1 MHVAKKDFLSIWYS
15 SKSGMTKRM
24 REKVNY
30 KHLTTNSE
38 FFVYYDRA
46 PWSCSW
52 TDMFM
57 CSRIMC
63 KNHAIMKREITI
75 NTPVVCGFAARPPS
89 LARFILPRWESFVCS
104 TLPSC
109 VLTGRTV
116 PQEFPRLF
124 ICDSFVRCRALP
136 YRPKS
141 SNPPIHPLARAAI
154 PLGPPSRRWRLL
166 DKISS
171 LSHRESHWLP
181 PSAFSS
187 PSPSLRASCHQ
198 DTS

>member
-1 MHVAKKDFLSIWYS
+1 
-15 SKSGMTKRM
+15 
-24 REKVNY
+24 
-30 KHLTTNSE
+30 
-38 FFVYYDRA
+38 
-46 PWSCSW
+46 
-52 TDMFM
+52 M

-154 PLGPPSRRWRLL
+154 PLGPPSRLPVTTSILPPRYFLIGCHYYPYFPALSIVLL
-166 DKISS
+166 SAKYKLSYAGMFPVTLSSNIIFHYFFVHLSFEILPHQLAS
-171 LSHRESHWLP
+171 LSFHFLSGTKHKKSR
-181 PSAFSS
+181 
-187 PSPSLRASCHQ
+187 
-198 DTS
+198 

>member
-1 MHVAKKDFLSIWYS
+1 
-15 SKSGMTKRM
+15 
-24 REKVNY
+24 
-30 KHLTTNSE
+30 
-38 FFVYYDRA
+38 
-46 PWSCSW
+46 
-52 TDMFM
+52 M

-63 KNHAIMKREITI
+63 KNPAIMKREITI

-187 PSPSLRASCHQ
+187 PSLSSPSLRASCHQ